1 MLSKREEKKL
11 DGKYAHDAFNEQN
24 KAWQRGGDTTDGDE
38 KNDANKKDEKKKKAR
53 EKKEKR
59 TRGTVKGQCTNIQRR
74 NIHRYFFLLP

>member
-1 MLSKREEKKL
+1 MLSRREEKKL

-53 EKKEKR
+53 EKKKKR
-59 TRGTVKGQCTNIQRR
+59 GREEQ
-74 NIHRYFFLLP
+74 